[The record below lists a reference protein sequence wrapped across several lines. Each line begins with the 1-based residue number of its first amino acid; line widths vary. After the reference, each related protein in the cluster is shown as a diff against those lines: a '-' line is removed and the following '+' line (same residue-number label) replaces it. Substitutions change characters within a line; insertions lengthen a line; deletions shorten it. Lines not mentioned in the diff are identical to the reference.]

1 MENESLLG
9 ALGEALD
16 MEKKGH
22 AFYKEM
28 AKKSANDIAKR
39 TFAFLAKNEIMHIEN
54 IKKFY
59 ETLKKDGK
67 VPAPDLDA
75 LKTEREKEYTIFS
88 ESLSVLKEKIKP
100 EDDDVKACE
109 FAMDFENK
117 GYKHYE
123 NMLKKADDPSLIKL
137 LKFLLAEES
146 KHYESI
152 KQTYEYLKD
161 SANWFMY
168 NEESFPQGG

>member
-1 MENESLLG
+1 MENESLME

-16 MEKKGH
+16 MEKKGQ
-22 AFYKEM
+22 AFYEDM
-28 AKKSANDIAKR
+28 AKKSINDITKS
-39 TFAFLAKNEIMHIEN
+39 TFAFLAKNEVLHIEN

-59 ETLKKDGK
+59 ETLKQDGK
-67 VPAPDLDA
+67 LPALDLGA
-75 LKTEREKEYTIFS
+75 LKTERKKEYTIFS
-88 ESLSVLKEKIKP
+88 ESLSALKEKIKP
-100 EDDDVKACE
+100 EDDDAKACE

-123 NMLKKADDPSLIKL
+123 NMLKKAEDANLVKF
-137 LKFLLAEES
+137 LKFLLGEES

-152 KQTYEYLKD
+152 KQTHEYLKD

-168 NEESFPQGG
+168 NEGSFPQGG